1 MEVLIFMRSGI
12 KSRRCYRKRYKRKN
26 RAFKNI
32 VIVGMSLFIVFVA
45 AKIVGNKIP
54 LIGMLVNAPS
64 LVLEGGEIRFIIR
77 IPKEI

>member
-1 MEVLIFMRSGI
+1 MRSGI